1 MYIEIN
7 FVKASSSSPVGHGHG
22 HGGGELTLDFIVFQ
36 NYFVHSVSIMQR
48 MPARRAPSSS
58 DMTGTA
64 TASATPPSS
73 GTAGGVASATSAST
87 GAAGAAGAA
96 AAATDGAG
104 GPDDEWVTVLKP
116 RRLMRRPHQEDDA
129 QMWHVISTRE
139 FEPAFDRER
148 ITELCN
154 GSGARD
160 DGADRGSVGSLR
172 IFLSQPSVIWAKMEL
187 RHVKCYMAARPP
199 GGASPAEAAMP
210 PSLAP
215 LAPLP
220 FLSQGDPGAFQPSGS
235 SAAARSV
242 DSAVDA
248 RAPEIPVRPR
258 ARSPREAPH
267 TD

>member
-1 MYIEIN
+1 
-7 FVKASSSSPVGHGHG
+7 
-22 HGGGELTLDFIVFQ
+22 
-36 NYFVHSVSIMQR
+36 
-48 MPARRAPSSS
+48 
-58 DMTGTA
+58 
-64 TASATPPSS
+64 
-73 GTAGGVASATSAST
+73 
-87 GAAGAAGAA
+87 
-96 AAATDGAG
+96 
-104 GPDDEWVTVLKP
+104 
-116 RRLMRRPHQEDDA
+116 
-129 QMWHVISTRE
+129 MWHVISTRANSS
-139 FEPAFDRER
+139 PRSTASALPNYA
-148 ITELCN
+148 TAA
-154 GSGARD
+154 ARD

-199 GGASPAEAAMP
+199 GGASPAESAMP

-258 ARSPREAPH
+258 ARPARSATHRLTPRRAGDGGLAAARPAPESRAQLVDQQLVARWPPRTLLLSAAEH
-267 TD
+267 ARRR